1 MYGFMLSYIHTKEER
16 YLATAKKVAD
26 YFIANIPDSKLIPV
40 DFRQPPM
47 PAYEDSTAAAI
58 VSCGLLELAKCVPE
72 EERATYED
80 AALEML
86 KALADKRCNWDE
98 NVDNLV
104 EKCTAAYHDAD
115 HEFSIIYGDYYF
127 IEAIWKLMGKELFI
141 W

>member
-1 MYGFMLSYIHTKEER
+1 M
-16 YLATAKKVAD
+16 
-26 YFIANIPDSKLIPV
+26 
-40 DFRQPPM
+40 
-47 PAYEDSTAAAI
+47 
-58 VSCGLLELAKCVPE
+58 PE

-115 HEFSIIYGDYYF
+115 HEFWITGWIMKNMYLNRNMLTMS
-127 IEAIWKLMGKELFI
+127 
-141 W
+141 